1 MTAESTSVLAAPAAT
16 NRQPRTGGEAVAEQL
31 VRCGVDTVFGVP
43 GVQLD
48 YLVDGFAQREDRLRY
63 ISCRHEQGAAYMAD
77 GYARATGR
85 AGVFSV
91 VPGPGVLNATAA
103 LSTAYACSS
112 PVVCLAAQIAPWAI
126 DRNLGLLHDV
136 TGQDVILR
144 SVTKHCSRVEDVDQ
158 FGEAVHGAIG
168 RALSGRP
175 RPVALEMPDSLLKA
189 AFSGS
194 LTDGLPA
201 VDRVMPDAAAV
212 GAAAALLRDAERPVI
227 YAGGGVVIGDA
238 SAALEALA
246 TALRAPV
253 VTSNNG
259 RGAISD
265 RHPWALTSLGGRRV
279 LPQAD
284 VVLLV
289 GSRGLRMAGLPLV
302 DSGARQIMINAQHE
316 DFGAP
321 REPVVAVHSDARLGL
336 EALLAE
342 LQPGRSAWTD
352 ADIAN
357 TRQWCA
363 DQIAPLGELVE
374 WVTALRRGIPDQGI
388 LVGELTQAYYLSRVA
403 YPMYAP
409 RTNLS
414 PGYQGTLGYGSA
426 TAMGAKVGRP
436 DVPVVSISGDG
447 GFCYQLGELLTAV
460 QYRIPVVFV
469 VFNDGAYGNVMRTQ
483 IEDFDGRVI
492 GTKLTNP
499 DFAAM
504 ARSFGI
510 DSLRVTAPAD
520 LTGALKE
527 LETTTVPVIVELPVG
542 PFNDPAPLIREV
554 AKRPA

>member
-1 MTAESTSVLAAPAAT
+1 M
-16 NRQPRTGGEAVAEQL
+16 QPRTGGEAVAEQL
-31 VRCGVDTVFGVP
+31 VRSGVDTVFGVP

-85 AGVFSV
+85 PGVFSV

-126 DRNLGLLHDV
+126 GRNLGLLHDV
-136 TGQDVILR
+136 TGQDTVLR
-144 SVTKHCSRVEDVDQ
+144 AVTKHCSRVEDVNE
-158 FGEAVHGAIG
+158 FPEAVHGAIG

-189 AFSGS
+189 PFSGS
-194 LTDGLPA
+194 LVDVLPA
-201 VDRVMPDAAAV
+201 VNRVTPDTAAIA
-212 GAAAALLRDAERPVI
+212 AAAALLGKAEHPVI
-227 YAGGGVVIGDA
+227 YAGGGVVVGDA
-238 SAALEALA
+238 SAALEALS

-302 DSGARQIMINAQHE
+302 DSGAKQIMINAQEE
-316 DFGAP
+316 DFGPP
-321 REPVVAVHSDARLGL
+321 REPEVTVHADARLGL

-342 LQPGRSAWTD
+342 LPTGRSAWTENDID
-352 ADIAN
+352 A
-357 TRQWCA
+357 TRMWCA
-363 DQIAPLGELVE
+363 EQIAPLGELVE
-374 WVTALRRGIPDQGI
+374 WVTALRRGIADDGI
-388 LVGELTQAYYLSRVA
+388 LVGELTQTFYLSRVA

-426 TAMGAKVGRP
+426 TAMGAKLGRP
-436 DVPVVSISGDG
+436 GVPVVSISGDG

-460 QYRIPVVFV
+460 QYQIPVVFV

-483 IEDFDGRVI
+483 MEDFGGRVI
-492 GTKLTNP
+492 GTRLANP
-499 DFAAM
+499 DFPAM
-504 ARSFGI
+504 AKSFGM
-510 DSLRVTAPAD
+510 DAVRLTRPHE
-520 LTGALKE
+520 LTGTLRE
-527 LETTTVPVIVELPVG
+527 LRATTVPVIVEVPVG

-554 AKRPA
+554 PARRS